1 MFIVSCGAAGLIN
14 LGIAESIEQS
24 KKNTDDIFLLKRW
37 LEKELWQGVKIAEGE
52 LSEVKANLESGLAA
66 TLLEE
71 SRQNIPK

>member
-52 LSEVKANLESGLAA
+52 LSEVKANLETGLAA
-66 TLLEE
+66 RLLEE